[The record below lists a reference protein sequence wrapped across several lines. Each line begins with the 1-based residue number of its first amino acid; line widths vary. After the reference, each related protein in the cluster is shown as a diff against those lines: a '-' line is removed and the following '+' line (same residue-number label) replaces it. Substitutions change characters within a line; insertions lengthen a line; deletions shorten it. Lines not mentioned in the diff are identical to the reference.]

1 MEGGEREEGKDVG
14 RVGGEKGKEGHMNS
28 SSLNPVSLISP
39 FKRMDA
45 YKTPSHT
52 QPCWSISHTKN
63 MLLFIMRWLKM

>member
-52 QPCWSISHTKN
+52 QPC
-63 MLLFIMRWLKM
+63 